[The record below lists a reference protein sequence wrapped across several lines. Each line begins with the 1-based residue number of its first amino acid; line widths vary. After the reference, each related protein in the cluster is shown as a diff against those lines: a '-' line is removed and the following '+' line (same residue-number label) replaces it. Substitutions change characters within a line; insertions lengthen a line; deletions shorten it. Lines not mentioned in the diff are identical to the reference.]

1 MSDLTSRD
9 GLRVLVLALAS
20 LVAIAAATVFCAWFT
35 VDINGADISRISLDL
50 REVRACTAGGDCAS
64 VPMSMIEGSIYPTL
78 ATLTFWT
85 AVVFAL
91 IVLYQGGTRVLGGTP
106 NESLIK
112 AGHGIGSLTVA
123 TTVAAGYVFGPN
135 LDPAQALSVGFD
147 FDRGWGPLAMLAGL
161 VFGQLA
167 LYYTRE
173 RTLDDPPLIPIKP
186 IAPRAPTRP
195 GVSTTPP
202 PVSTRVPLPIDTPPS
217 GLPTVRSK
225 DPSKPPA
232 VARTTTPT
240 TPPPMRALADQFKG
254 KIQFAVVTGDITVAG
269 MDARREDGSG
279 VLVMW
284 RDVVGLVVRRLPP
297 ELDGHPFVDV
307 VSTAGMTLRVLP
319 WSKMTGEHL
328 SGDNEGRARSFLKIV
343 KPRCTEAK
351 LDRATQAFLDD
362 PTKKPAQLPSKD
374 MLAKHDQALA

>member
-1 MSDLTSRD
+1 M
-9 GLRVLVLALAS
+9 RVVVPALVS
-20 LVAIAAATVFCAWFT
+20 LVAIGAATLVCDWFT
-35 VDINGADISRISLDL
+35 VDISGADLTRISLDL
-50 REVRACTAGGDCAS
+50 REARACTAGGTCAS
-64 VPMSMIEGSIYPTL
+64 VPMSMIEGSMYPTL
-78 ATLTFWT
+78 ATATFWGGL
-85 AVVFAL
+85 AFAL
-91 IVLYQGGTRVLGGTP
+91 LVLHQVGTRLLGGMP
-106 NESLIK
+106 NESIIK
-112 AGHGIGSLTVA
+112 AGHGLGSLVVFA
-123 TTVAAGYVFGPN
+123 AVAAGYLFGPN
-135 LDPAQALSVGFD
+135 LDPTQAASIGFD
-147 FDRGWGPLAMLAGL
+147 FDRGWGPVSMLAGL
-161 VFGQLA
+161 VAGQVA

-173 RTLDDPPLIPIKP
+173 RTLDDPPVIPIKP
-186 IAPRAPTRP
+186 IPPRTRP
-195 GVSTTPP
+195 PTVPGASVPTPAP
-202 PVSTRVPLPIDTPPS
+202 TRVPLPIETPPG

-232 VARTTTPT
+232 VARTQTPT

-269 MDARREDGSG
+269 IDARREDGGS

-328 SGDNEGRARSFLKIV
+328 SGDNEGRIRSFLQIV
-343 KPRCTEAK
+343 KPRCPEAK

-362 PTKKPAQLPSKD
+362 PKKSPAQLPNKD
-374 MLAKHDQALA
+374 MLAQHDQALA